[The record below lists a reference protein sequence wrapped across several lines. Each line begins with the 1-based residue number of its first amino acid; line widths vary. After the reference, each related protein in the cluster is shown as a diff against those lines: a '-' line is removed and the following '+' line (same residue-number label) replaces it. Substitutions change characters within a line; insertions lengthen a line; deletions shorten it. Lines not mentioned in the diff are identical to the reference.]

1 MHVEKIVITNDLI
14 STDNTAYS
22 TIYYF
27 LASIIVLKIIT
38 FFFNLVTLEFI
49 HRNKV
54 FF

>member
-1 MHVEKIVITNDLI
+1 MKIVVITVNLI
-14 STDNTAYS
+14 STDNTDYS

-27 LASIIVLKIIT
+27 LVSIIDLKIIT
-38 FFFNLVTLEFI
+38 LFFNLVTLEFI